1 MPMKKVVR
9 RKPAKKVAKKV
20 VKRRVSPA
28 QAAKKKI
35 ALLAKKYTLVKRAP
49 VKRRVAKKPAQ
60 KTLRTVCLEGYKI
73 NKKGRCV
80 KDKNYVVRLHTVPMY
95 PVPVY
100 SKPIGPKPKSVNE
113 YSRSIGPKPKDVNE
127 YSRAI
132 GPSMRKSIPKPP
144 VGPLRESQGI
154 YFGKNRAAPRGFASM
169 LRRAREGLKKP
180 NQIVAQKQISIE
192 KAKTILA
199 KAGVA
204 AKPAN
209 DILKALSKK
218 LDAVPP
224 PPPPAQGFKLFF

>member
-80 KDKNYVVRLHTVPMY
+80 KDKKYVVRLHTVPM
-95 PVPVY
+95 Y

-113 YSRSIGPKPKDVNE
+113 YSRAIGPKPKSVNE

-132 GPSMRKSIPKPP
+132 GPSMPKAIPLPP

-154 YFGKNRAAPRGFASM
+154 YFAKNRAAPHNFASA

-180 NQIVAQKQISIE
+180 NQVVAQKQISIA

-218 LDAVPP
+218 LSQKGPLDGRDPRND
-224 PPPPAQGFKLFF
+224 F